1 LKIVL
6 LVVGKL
12 RDKNVAA
19 LCDDYVVRARRHL
32 PIEVVEVEDDRALA
46 RRWPA
51 QGEGETIALEPGG
64 DSWTTERFAQW
75 LDERMTR
82 GTRSLTFA
90 IGGADGLPRALVAR
104 ASSQL
109 SLSPFTLPHR
119 LARLILSEQI
129 YRALTIIRHEP
140 YHH

>member
-1 LKIVL
+1 LKVVL

-19 LCDDYVVRARRHL
+19 LCDDYVLRARRHL
-32 PIEVVEVEDDRALA
+32 PIEVIEVEDDQALA

-51 QGEGETIALEPGG
+51 EGEIIALEPGG
-64 DSWTTERFAQW
+64 ESWTTERFAQR
-75 LDERMTR
+75 LEERMTR

-90 IGGADGLPRALVAR
+90 IGGADGLPAALVTR
-104 ASSQL
+104 ASLRL
-109 SLSPFTLPHR
+109 SLSPLTLPHR